1 MDVEKTVTTTTTI
14 SRVIP
19 IAIPIKKNQIVS
31 EIYKE
36 QYGLKTNCFDPNKSS
51 PPNSWTSR
59 LLERI
64 EIYSDKTI
72 NKRAVE
78 IEF

>member
-1 MDVEKTVTTTTTI
+1 MDVERTVTTSSTI
-14 SRVIP
+14 SRGIP
-19 IAIPIKKNQIVS
+19 IPNKKSLVS

-36 QYGLKTNCFDPNKSS
+36 QYGLKTNCFDPNKNS

-64 EIYSDKTI
+64 EIHSDKTI
-72 NKRAVE
+72 HKRIVN
-78 IEF
+78 FDF